1 MDSKAVELRGNVLA
15 TLGDVSLDDRAL
27 LSALERI
34 AASDSM
40 RFPGLSHLWA
50 PALYQRN
57 RRTFRTFLLAH
68 VNAFGPSGYYDDKGN
83 LFSKVVRKVDNVN
96 QTLGIPPAEFKVGSR
111 DEPNCP

>member
-83 LFSKVVRKVDNVN
+83 LFDPWTRDDTRKSLETLLELVD
-96 QTLGIPPAEFKVGSR
+96 R
-111 DEPNCP
+111 DG